1 MFSFRSR
8 ADSSAGVFLQVQENE
23 LLNTGL
29 LAQADLVLVV
39 AFPFIKCGLRMSFVF
54 QEEVILPAPKATYE
68 VCFP

>member
-39 AFPFIKCGLRMSFVF
+39 AFPFIKEPPT
-54 QEEVILPAPKATYE
+54 QAT
-68 VCFP
+68 